1 MDLQFKYT
9 TRGVM
14 RAGIFTI
21 IDIVA
26 MLMFYHG
33 VLLAQESIPQS
44 TEAHWY
50 DAVTVNGFVSSA
62 YSFNLN
68 KPEERTNRFH
78 IFDINDNSFTLDVI
92 ELSVKKDAITA
103 GDAGFHCDLTAGSAI
118 PHVARSSG
126 MNIGDLDFH
135 QMYLSYV
142 APVGNGIKLD
152 IGKFITPLGY
162 EVIEGY
168 DGYNDN
174 YSRSFLFGYA
184 IPFTHTGIR
193 AGYIFSESISALL
206 MIVNG
211 WDNAID
217 SNKSKTIGAQI
228 GITPVNGMN
237 IYANYMIGPEKMNNN
252 SDNRSVVDFVAMY
265 TPVKEIT
272 FGFNADYGREQHTTI
287 DNCTAVWFGVAGYGK
302 YRVSNNISLAIRAEQ
317 FNDEY
322 GVRTGVIQRLQE
334 ITFSPEYT
342 PSENIIVRADWRYDK
357 SDKTV
362 FQKRNNP
369 VDSQTVLAFNFIYLF

>member
-1 MDLQFKYT
+1 
-9 TRGVM
+9 M
-14 RAGIFTI
+14 RVGISTI
-21 IDIVA
+21 ITLAIAVI
-26 MLMFYHG
+26 LCHG
-33 VLLAQESIPQS
+33 VLLAQDS
-44 TEAHWY
+44 TTKSTAVDWYEAL
-50 DAVTVNGFVSSA
+50 TVNGFVSSA

-68 KPEERTNRFH
+68 MPEERINRFH
-78 IFDINDNSFTLDVI
+78 IFDNNDNSFTLDVI
-92 ELSVKKDAITA
+92 ELSVKKDALN
-103 GDAGFHCDLTAGSAI
+103 GCDAGFRCDLTVGSAI

-126 MNIGDLDFH
+126 INIGDLDFH

-142 APVGNGIKLD
+142 APVGNGIRLD

-168 DGYNDN
+168 DGYNHN

-193 AGYIFSESISALL
+193 AGYTINESISTLL

-228 GITPVNGMN
+228 GVMPVSSMN
-237 IYANYMIGPEKMNNN
+237 LYANYIIGPEKTNNN
-252 SDNRSVVDFVAMY
+252 SDNRSVMDIVAIY
-265 TPVKEIT
+265 TPVEDVTI
-272 FGFNADYGREQHTTI
+272 GFNADYGREQHSTI

-302 YRVSNNISLAIRAEQ
+302 YRFSSKFSLAIRAER
-317 FNDEY
+317 FNDEN
-322 GVRTGVIQRLQE
+322 GVRTGIIQRLQE
-334 ITFSPEYT
+334 ITFSPEYA
-342 PSENIIVRADWRYDK
+342 PSRNFIVRAEWRYDK

-362 FQKRNNP
+362 FQKNNEP
-369 VDSQTVLAFNFIYLF
+369 VDSQTLLAFNFIYLF